1 MQAWATAPA
10 TDSKGS
16 KMIERITNKR
26 ITACLAGLA
35 FLGLSAGA
43 GAQSYPT
50 KSIRMI
56 APISPGGGADT
67 AARLLARVLTDAM
80 GQQVVIDN
88 RPGGG
93 SVLGTAI
100 AAKATPD
107 GYNILWVNSAHAIND
122 AFARDVPYDSVKDFA
137 PVALLAKMP
146 LILIVHQSCPA
157 RSIAELLTAV
167 RASPG
172 KYNYASSGIGSGSYL
187 ALEMLKI
194 AAKID
199 MVNVSYKGAAPSV
212 AALFGG
218 EVQMAMLGPL
228 SVKPHLASGKVRAL
242 AVSTAKRSAAF
253 PDIPALQESVP
264 NYEMTNW
271 YGVLAP
277 RGTPPAAIERLN
289 REVAA
294 AQRDKSLVD
303 ALAAEGAELVPMT
316 PAQFGEYLRLEVAK
330 YRTLSKALKIQLR

>member
-1 MQAWATAPA
+1 VEEGRLQQRMKKILDNARLAA
-10 TDSKGS
+10 
-16 KMIERITNKR
+16 R
-26 ITACLAGLA
+26 LAGLA
-35 FLGLSAGA
+35 LLGMAA
-43 GAQSYPT
+43 YACAQTYPA

-67 AARLLARVLTDAM
+67 AARVLARVLIDSM
-80 GQQVVIDN
+80 GQQLIIDN

-122 AFARDVPYDSVKDFA
+122 AFARDLPYDSVKDFA

-146 LILIVHQSCPA
+146 LILIVHQAFPA
-157 RSIAELLTAV
+157 KTITELLTAV

-187 ALEMLKI
+187 ALEMLKVS
-194 AAKID
+194 AKLD
-199 MVNVSYKGAAPSV
+199 MVHIGYKGAAPSV
-212 AALFGG
+212 AALLGG

-228 SVKPHLASGKVRAL
+228 SVKPHLAAGKVRAL
-242 AVSTAKRSAAF
+242 AVSAPKRSAAF
-253 PDIPALQESVP
+253 PDVPALQESVP
-264 NYEMTNW
+264 GYDMTNW
-271 YGVLAP
+271 YGILAP
-277 RGTPPAAIERLN
+277 RGTPAFAIERLN
-289 REVAA
+289 REVVA
-294 AQRDKSLVD
+294 AQRDKALVD

-316 PAQFGEYLRLEVAK
+316 PEQFGEYLRLEVAK
-330 YRTLSKALKIQLR
+330 YRALGKSLKMQLR

>member
-1 MQAWATAPA
+1 
-10 TDSKGS
+10 
-16 KMIERITNKR
+16 
-26 ITACLAGLA
+26 
-35 FLGLSAGA
+35 
-43 GAQSYPT
+43 
-50 KSIRMI
+50 
-56 APISPGGGADT
+56 
-67 AARLLARVLTDAM
+67 
-80 GQQVVIDN
+80 
-88 RPGGG
+88 
-93 SVLGTAI
+93 
-100 AAKATPD
+100 
-107 GYNILWVNSAHAIND
+107 
-122 AFARDVPYDSVKDFA
+122 
-137 PVALLAKMP
+137 
-146 LILIVHQSCPA
+146 
-157 RSIAELLTAV
+157 
-167 RASPG
+167 
-172 KYNYASSGIGSGSYL
+172 
-187 ALEMLKI
+187 
-194 AAKID
+194 

-212 AALFGG
+212 AALLGG

-228 SVKPHLASGKVRAL
+228 SVKPHLAAGKVRAL

>member
-1 MQAWATAPA
+1 
-10 TDSKGS
+10 
-16 KMIERITNKR
+16 MIERITNIR
-26 ITACLAGLA
+26 LAACLAGLA
-35 FLGLSAGA
+35 WLGMPVGA
-43 GAQSYPT
+43 LAQGYPS

-100 AAKATPD
+100 AARATPD

-122 AFARDVPYDSVKDFA
+122 AFARDLPYDSVKDFS
-137 PVALLAKMP
+137 PVALLARMP
-146 LILIVHQSCPA
+146 LILIVHQSFPA
-157 RSIAELLTAV
+157 KSIAELLAAV

-194 AAKID
+194 AARID
-199 MVNVSYKGAAPSV
+199 MVHVSYKGAAPSV
-212 AALFGG
+212 AALLGG

-228 SVKPHLASGKVRAL
+228 SVKPHLAAGKVRAL
-242 AVSTAKRSAAF
+242 GVSTAKRSAAF

-277 RGTPPAAIERLN
+277 RGTPPAAIDRLN

-316 PAQFGEYLRLEVAK
+316 PAQFDEYLRLEVAK